1 MDVLF
6 AFLRSLICDNIRV
19 LRNKGDVDAEDS
31 YIRYGWNAGGH

>member
-6 AFLRSLICDNIRV
+6 TFLRSLICDNVCV

-31 YIRYGWNAGGH
+31 DIRYGWDAGGY